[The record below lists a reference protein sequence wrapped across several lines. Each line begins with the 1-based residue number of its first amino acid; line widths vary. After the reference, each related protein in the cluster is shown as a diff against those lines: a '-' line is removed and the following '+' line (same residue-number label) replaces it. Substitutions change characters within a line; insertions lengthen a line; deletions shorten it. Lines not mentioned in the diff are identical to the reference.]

1 MGPVSMLY
9 PFKFHPIPV
18 TRVWGG
24 RTLADLDKPLPPGDT
39 PVGESWEISDRDE
52 AQSIVANGPL
62 KDRTLHDLV
71 ASYGPS
77 LLGTRAG
84 TGAGTMRFPLLVKLL
99 DARQRLSL
107 QVHPPAA
114 VAPRLNGEPK
124 TEMWYILEADPS
136 AHLIAGLEPGITR
149 DRFEAAIRD
158 ETLEQ
163 CVHRFPVKSGDAIF
177 IPSGRLHAIDAG
189 LLIVE
194 IQQNSDTTYR
204 VYDWGRV
211 GLDGQ
216 PRELHLSESLQSI
229 DFDDTR
235 PGLAE
240 PVACPV
246 GANRAELLVECEHF
260 RVSRLELAE
269 PWEDT
274 CDGSS
279 FQVVCGISHQ
289 PVRVVTAQ
297 GHDESVRRGEFL
309 LLPADLGAYQLVPGG
324 NRATVLTARLP

>member
-1 MGPVSMLY
+1 MLY

-71 ASYGPS
+71 TRYGPS

-84 TGAGTMRFPLLVKLL
+84 TGTGTMRFPLLVKLL

-149 DRFEAAIRD
+149 DRFEAAIRN

-240 PVACPV
+240 PVVCPA

-260 RVSRLELAE
+260 RVSRLQLAE
-269 PWEDT
+269 PWPDT

-279 FQVVCGISHQ
+279 FQVVCGIGHE
-289 PVRVVTAQ
+289 PVQVVTAQ
-297 GHDESVRRGEFL
+297 GHEESVRRGEFI

-324 NRATVLTARLP
+324 NRATVLTAKLP